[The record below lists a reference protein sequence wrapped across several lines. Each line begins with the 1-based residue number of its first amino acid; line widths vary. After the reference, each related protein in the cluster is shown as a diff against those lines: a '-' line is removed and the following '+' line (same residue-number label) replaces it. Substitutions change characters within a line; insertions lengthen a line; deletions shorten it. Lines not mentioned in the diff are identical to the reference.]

1 MPWLD
6 YEGAR
11 FGASFVVHL
20 FNQSIIYL
28 LKIFLPRQRLRSKVW
43 REDGVIPERI
53 WDGLIDSLDY
63 IFFGDTVF
71 WPIFTTQPVK
81 ANVGSWMYTRT
92 QHYKTRTEGQTARAP
107 VLHFRFACEHVR
119 YILSMII
126 ARYQDALTI

>member
-63 IFFGDTVF
+63 IFFGDT
-71 WPIFTTQPVK
+71 
-81 ANVGSWMYTRT
+81 AGVG
-92 QHYKTRTEGQTARAP
+92 
-107 VLHFRFACEHVR
+107 
-119 YILSMII
+119 
-126 ARYQDALTI
+126 

>member
-81 ANVGSWMYTRT
+81 ANVGSWIRIQERNITR
-92 QHYKTRTEGQTARAP
+92 QELKAKQPGRRCYIF
-107 VLHFRFACEHVR
+107 VLLVST
-119 YILSMII
+119 YDTSS
-126 ARYQDALTI
+126 Q